1 MTGLRRHALVW
12 LSEAPQA
19 DDGRDDGSDG
29 ALAEKWHAGD
39 RPFVVCRRRSEG
51 SDRDEVSLGFCVVHE
66 KFPEIRPRRVGARTL
81 AAHVVRTAWPP
92 ALAEVA
98 RCGPALDHAASFR
111 HLMDEAARAGLD
123 LRVYGSWMWQA
134 LTGEGH
140 VRPTSDLDLL
150 LDVAG
155 PREAD
160 EAAAFLARQEA
171 ALSFKLDGELSFAGR
186 GEVQWREFLTTAPE
200 VLVKAVDSVRMM
212 RREDL

>member
-12 LSEAPQA
+12 LSQPPQA
-19 DDGRDDGSDG
+19 DDGPDSV
-29 ALAEKWHAGD
+29 LAAKWHADD
-39 RPFVVCRRRSEG
+39 RPFVICRRRSE
-51 SDRDEVSLGFCVVHE
+51 RDEVSLGFCVVHE
-66 KFPEIRPRRVGARTL
+66 KFPEIRPRRIGARTL
-81 AAHVVRTAWPP
+81 AAHIVRTARPP

-98 RCGPALDHAASFR
+98 RCGPALDRAASFR
-111 HLMDEAARAGLD
+111 HLIDEAARAGLD

-160 EAAAFLARQEA
+160 EAAALLAREEA
-171 ALSFKLDGELSFAGR
+171 ALTFKLDGELSFAGR
-186 GEVQWREFLTTAPE
+186 GEVQWREFLLSAPE

-212 RREDL
+212 RREDLQP

>member
-19 DDGRDDGSDG
+19 DDASANGSDG
-29 ALAEKWHAGD
+29 ALAAKWHAEG
-39 RPFVVCRRRSEG
+39 RPFVICRRRSE
-51 SDRDEVSLGFCVVHE
+51 RDEVSLGFCVVHE

-81 AAHVVRTAWPP
+81 AAQIVRTARPP
-92 ALAEVA
+92 ALAEVS

-111 HLMDEAARAGLD
+111 LLVDEAARTGLD
-123 LRVYGSWMWQA
+123 LRVYGSWMWQS

-150 LDVAG
+150 VDVAG
-155 PREAD
+155 PRDAE
-160 EAAAFLARQEA
+160 EAAAFLGRQEA
-171 ALSFKLDGELSFAGR
+171 ALSFRLDGELSFAGR

-200 VLVKAVDSVRMM
+200 VLVKAVDSMRMI

>member
-12 LSEAPQA
+12 LSQAPQA
-19 DDGRDDGSDG
+19 DDGLDDGSDG
-29 ALAEKWHAGD
+29 ALAEKWHALD
-39 RPFVVCRRRSEG
+39 RPFVICRRRGE
-51 SDRDEVSLGFCVVHE
+51 RDELSLGFCVVHE

-81 AAHVVRTAWPP
+81 AAHVVRTARPP
-92 ALAEVA
+92 TLAEVA

-111 HLMDEAARAGLD
+111 QLTDEAARAGLD

-140 VRPTSDLDLL
+140 VRPTSDLDLV

-155 PREAD
+155 PREAV

-171 ALSFKLDGELSFAGR
+171 TLPFKLDGELSFAGR
-186 GEVQWREFLTTAPE
+186 GEVQWREFLLSAPE

-212 RREDL
+212 RRADLWP